1 MRIVLFT
8 GKGGVGKTTTALAT
22 AVHAAGLGCKT
33 LLMSTDPAH
42 SVGDALSISV
52 RDVPTQVDD
61 GLYVMHV
68 DAQRRFESSWGE
80 LQGYVRALLT
90 NAGADPLTADEIAVV
105 PGVEE
110 FMALL
115 ALREQAVAGLWD
127 FIVVDCAPTAET
139 LRLLALPQVL
149 SWYAERL
156 FPTHNRMLRHLA
168 PLAGRM
174 RDVPMPSAA
183 LVSAFSALHQQ
194 VDELCEL
201 LGDAATTTVRL
212 VLTPEAVVLAEAR
225 RTLSSLRLYGYP
237 VDGIVVNR
245 LIPPGGKDPWRA
257 SWVAAQREQMTRIAD
272 SFDRLPIRTLDYQRA
287 EPVGL
292 DALRVLGVELYAD
305 TDPREG
311 PATADVVRIEHV
323 RDDEL
328 PGGYEFTMILDLPHL
343 DRADVQLAR
352 SADDL
357 VVTAA
362 GRRRYVGLPSALRRC
377 DVVGAAYADNALRVT
392 FTPNPE
398 LWPRS

>member
-33 LLMSTDPAH
+33 LLISTDPAH
-42 SVGDALSISV
+42 SVGDALGV
-52 RDVPTQVDD
+52 TVGDGPTQVDD

-68 DAQRRFESSWGE
+68 DAQRRFERSWGE
-80 LQGYVRALLT
+80 LQGYVRALLA
-90 NAGADPLTADEIAVV
+90 NAGADPLTADEITVV

-115 ALREQAVAGLWD
+115 ALREQAAAGLWE

-139 LRLLALPQVL
+139 LRLLALPQVV

-156 FPTHNRMLRHLA
+156 FPTHNRVLRRIS
-168 PLAGRM
+168 PVVGRM
-174 RDVPMPSAA
+174 RDLPMPSTS

-194 VDELCEL
+194 VDDLCQL
-201 LGDAATTTVRL
+201 LGDRAITTVRL

-237 VDGIVVNR
+237 VDGVVVNR
-245 LIPPGGKDPWRA
+245 VIPPGGTDPWRN
-257 SWVAAQREQMTRIAD
+257 SWVSAQRTQLTRIEE
-272 SFDRLPIRTLDYQRA
+272 SFEHIPIRVLEYRRD
-287 EPVGL
+287 EPVGIEE
-292 DALRVLGVELYAD
+292 LRAVGEQLYASD
-305 TDPREG
+305 DPRDG
-311 PATADVVRIEHV
+311 PDAADVVRIEHA
-323 RDDEL
+323 RDDAL
-328 PGGYEFTMILDLPHL
+328 PGGYEFTMSLELPHL
-343 DRADVQLAR
+343 DRADVQLVR

-362 GRRRYVGLPSALRRC
+362 GRRRYIGLPSALRRC
-377 DVVGAAYADNALRVT
+377 DVVGAAYDEGTLRVT
-392 FTPNPE
+392 FTPNPD
-398 LWPRS
+398 LWRQA